1 MLEGSSAAE
10 RLTLN
15 QDVGGSNPPLP
26 TFGSIIT
33 KSFCGYSEQ
42 GYYTASPASAA
53 IAQLVEQ
60 LISNHQVGSSNLSS
74 STKKNR
80 RFGRVC

>member
-26 TFGSIIT
+26 TFGSITT
-33 KSFCGYSEQ
+33 KSFCRYSEQ
-42 GYYTASPASAA
+42 GCYTAFPANVP
-53 IAQLVEQ
+53 L
-60 LISNHQVGSSNLSS
+60 
-74 STKKNR
+74 
-80 RFGRVC
+80 